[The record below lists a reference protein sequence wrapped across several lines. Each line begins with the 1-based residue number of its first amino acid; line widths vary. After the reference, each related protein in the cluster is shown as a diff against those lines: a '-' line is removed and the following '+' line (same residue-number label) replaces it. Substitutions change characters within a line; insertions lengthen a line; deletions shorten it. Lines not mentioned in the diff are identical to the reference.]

1 VKVSTAFVDFGL
13 LKDNNATV
21 ANANAEER
29 MIFFI
34 FVVLN
39 FLKFAE
45 CSCLTK

>member
-13 LKDNNATV
+13 LKENNATV

-39 FLKFAE
+39 FLKFAV
-45 CSCLTK
+45 CSRITK

>member
-1 VKVSTAFVDFGL
+1 L
-13 LKDNNATV
+13 LKENNATV

-39 FLKFAE
+39 F
-45 CSCLTK
+45 